1 MKQENRT
8 HLLENENAFEVLSR
22 AQKLE
27 EKGEKIISGQ
37 AELMNNN
44 ILCSFSDSDF
54 FILEEDQ
61 NVKILNRQFNI
72 IYSGPVAN
80 YIEDIGKGLIKI
92 LARV

>member
-1 MKQENRT
+1 
-8 HLLENENAFEVLSR
+8 
-22 AQKLE
+22 
-27 EKGEKIISGQ
+27 
-37 AELMNNN
+37 MNNN
-44 ILCSFSDSDF
+44 ILCFFSDSDF

-92 LARV
+92 LYDNGVDIIHKSGKIVYSGEYNDASLYSPL